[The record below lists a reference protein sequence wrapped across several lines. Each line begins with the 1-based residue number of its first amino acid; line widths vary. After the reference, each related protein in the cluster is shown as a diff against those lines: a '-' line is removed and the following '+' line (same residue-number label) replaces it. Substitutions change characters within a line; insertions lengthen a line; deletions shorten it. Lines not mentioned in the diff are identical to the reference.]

1 MKLYSELAQ
10 WWSLLSPPQDYQEE
24 AAFFER
30 LLVGERADMRTL
42 LELGSG
48 GGNNACFLK
57 RRFECTLVDIA
68 PGMLEVSRR
77 LNPECRHLEGDMR
90 TVRLGEQFDA
100 VFVHD
105 ALAYVTS
112 VEELRATVATA
123 GAHCRPGGVTLL
135 CPDFVRENFRETTDC
150 GGSDASDGRGL
161 RYLEWVW
168 DPDPNDDTYYVD
180 FTYML
185 RDPDGT
191 VNTEHERHIEGV
203 FPRQLWLDTLKEAGF
218 VPEVVPFEHSELEPG
233 THEVFLARKL

>member
-1 MKLYSELAQ
+1 MGFCLPKGTA
-10 WWSLLSPPQDYQEE
+10 
-24 AAFFER
+24 
-30 LLVGERADMRTL
+30 
-42 LELGSG
+42 
-48 GGNNACFLK
+48 
-57 RRFECTLVDIA
+57 
-68 PGMLEVSRR
+68 
-77 LNPECRHLEGDMR
+77 
-90 TVRLGEQFDA
+90 
-100 VFVHD
+100 
-105 ALAYVTS
+105 
-112 VEELRATVATA
+112 ATVATA